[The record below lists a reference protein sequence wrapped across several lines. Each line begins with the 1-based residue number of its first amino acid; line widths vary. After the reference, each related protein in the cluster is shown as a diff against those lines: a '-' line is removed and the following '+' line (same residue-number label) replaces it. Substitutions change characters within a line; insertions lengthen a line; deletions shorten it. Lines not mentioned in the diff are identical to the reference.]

1 MNGPDDSQPRGTAV
15 LSPAMHGGMIFAT
28 VAIAAAT
35 AAPAPVKIERDS
47 KALEFSYEWSAQ
59 AAAVPALDK
68 RFRAETDKAY
78 KDALANA
85 RDDQKLAR
93 EQKRDFNGH
102 YYSVQWTTAGETV
115 RLLSLQSEFGSFEG
129 GAHPNTSY
137 DALLWDR
144 KLGKQ
149 IGMGALLTGRGNF
162 AALTRTAYCK
172 ALDAE
177 RAKRREGE
185 KLGGE
190 FDQCPK
196 FSDLAIAP
204 VDKNQDGR
212 FDAIDFVASPYV
224 AGPYVEGEYELE
236 LPVTSRLI
244 SALKPEYRSSFA
256 VQRQ

>member
-1 MNGPDDSQPRGTAV
+1 MQRGINFAAV
-15 LSPAMHGGMIFAT
+15 LIG
-28 VAIAAAT
+28 AANAVT
-35 AAPAPVKIERDS
+35 APIKVEHDS
-47 KALEFSYEWSAQ
+47 KVLEFSYVWSAE
-59 AAAVPALDK
+59 AAAVPAIDK
-68 RFRAETDKAY
+68 RFRAETAKAY

-85 RDDQKLAR
+85 REDHKLAR
-93 EQKRDFNGH
+93 QQKRDFHGH
-102 YYSVQWTTAGETV
+102 YYSVQWTTAGETS

-137 DALLWDR
+137 EALLWDR

-177 RAKRREGE
+177 RAKRRERE

-190 FDQCPK
+190 FDECPK
-196 FSDLAIAP
+196 FTDLAITP
-204 VDKNQDGR
+204 IDKNKDGR

-244 SALKPEYRSSFA
+244 SALKPEYRSSFEA
-256 VQRQ
+256 QRQ

>member
-1 MNGPDDSQPRGTAV
+1 MKRG
-15 LSPAMHGGMIFAT
+15 II
-28 VAIAAAT
+28 IAAALIGASS
-35 AAPAPVKIERDS
+35 AASAPVKIERDS
-47 KALEFSYEWSAQ
+47 KALEFSYEWSAE

-68 RFRAETDKAY
+68 RFRDDLDKAY

-102 YYSVQWTTAGETV
+102 YYSVQWTTAGETP
-115 RLLSLQSEFGSFEG
+115 RLLSLQSEFGTFEG

-144 KLGKQ
+144 KLNRQ
-149 IGMGALLTGRGNF
+149 ISMGALLTGRGNF

-177 RAKRREGE
+177 RTKRREGE

-190 FDQCPK
+190 FDECPK
-196 FSDLAIAP
+196 YTDLAIAP
-204 VDKNQDGR
+204 VDKNRNGR

-224 AGPYVEGEYELE
+224 AGPYVEGEYALE
-236 LPVTSRLI
+236 LPVTARLI
-244 SALKPEYRSSFA
+244 AALKPEYRASFEA
-256 VQRQ
+256 QRQ